1 MGINIYNV
9 FRGRTWNCKHCTFHA
24 NCSGIEPLCNS
35 YIESA
40 VVKYAQQAHKHYQY
54 TQLPLLLLLV
64 CV

>member
-1 MGINIYNV
+1 MFLEVELGIVNTV
-9 FRGRTWNCKHCTFHA
+9 HFMPM
-24 NCSGIEPLCNS
+24 PLCNS